1 VSEAADAL
9 SRKLDALLAGQAEA
23 AARLDGIEDALRSVV
38 AGVAGLVP
46 ILGTHREMLQ
56 RILEAAAAEDAGG
69 SELAEA
75 LRHVEAALNAM
86 TDAQARTTQ
95 ALSGLPEAVEDAAAR
110 GARRALAREPGR

>member
-1 VSEAADAL
+1 MSEASDLL

-23 AARLDGIEDALRSVV
+23 AARLEGIEDALRSVV
-38 AGVAGLVP
+38 ATVAGLLP
-46 ILGTHREMLQ
+46 ILGTHRELLQ
-56 RILEAAAAEDAGG
+56 RILLAATEDAGG